1 MKRSHHCGEL
11 SLTQVGQTVT
21 LAGWVA
27 SRRDHGGI
35 IFIDIRDRYGL
46 TQIVFDS
53 EENAPLHAI
62 ADRLRN
68 EYVIAITGKVSARPE
83 ESDNPHLPTGSIEI
97 RAHALDLLNEA
108 TPLPFSIE
116 DDVQTSE
123 SLRLE
128 HRYLDFR
135 RPKMQQL
142 IQLRSQVSHLTRNYL
157 HAQQFLEVETPIL
170 TKSTPEGARDYLV
183 PSRVNPGEFFALP
196 QSPQLFKQILMI
208 GGMDRYFQIAR
219 CFRDEDLRLDR
230 QPEFTQID
238 LEMSFVDREDIIQLT
253 EDLIRLIFKETKQID
268 LPNPIPRL
276 TYEETMG
283 RYGTDKPDLR
293 FDMPLQDLCQFA
305 KTCDFQVFRRVIE
318 SGGMVKGLV
327 IPKGGAFTRNRI
339 DNLIDTAK
347 EFGAKGL
354 AWVKISE
361 DGKLDSSIAKFL
373 NTDALRTALPSAN
386 PGDLLVFVA
395 DQAPIVHQV
404 LGRLRLLL
412 GEELQLVD
420 RTRWE
425 PLWVV
430 DFPMFEYDEAS
441 QRHVA
446 LHHPFTAPNPEDIAL
461 LDSQPLQAKTLA
473 YDIVLNGF
481 ELGGGSIRIHSPRLQ
496 EKVFDLLK
504 ISKVE
509 AREKFGFLL
518 NALESGAPP
527 HGGIALGLDRLIMLL
542 GQTESIRDTIP
553 FPKTQ
558 KAQCLMTHAPSSVTP
573 EQLQELS
580 IRTTAKKP
588 PLGV

>member
-11 SLTQVGQTVT
+11 SLPQVGQTVT

-27 SRRDHGGI
+27 SRRDHGGV

-53 EENAPLHAI
+53 EENAPLHTI

-68 EYVIAITGKVSARPE
+68 EYVIAITGKVSVRPE
-83 ESDNPHLPTGSIEI
+83 GSDNPHLPTGSIEI
-97 RAHALDLLNEA
+97 RAQTLDLLNES

-116 DDVQTSE
+116 NDVHASE

-128 HRYLDFR
+128 HRYLDLR

-238 LEMSFVDREDIIQLT
+238 LEMSFVDREDIIQLI
-253 EDLIRLIFKETKQID
+253 EDLLRVIFKETKQID

-276 TYEETMG
+276 TYDEAMG

-293 FDMPLQDLCQFA
+293 FDLPLQDLSRFA
-305 KTCDFQVFRRVIE
+305 QNCDFQVFRRAIE

-327 IPKGGAFTRNRI
+327 IPKGAAFTRNRI
-339 DNLIDTAK
+339 DNLIETGK

-361 DGKLDSSIAKFL
+361 DGKLDSSIGKFL
-373 NTDALRTALPSAN
+373 NTEALRKALPSAN

-395 DQAPIVHQV
+395 DQATIVHQV

-420 RTRWE
+420 RNRWE

-430 DFPMFEYDEAS
+430 DFPMFEYDKAS

-446 LHHPFTAPNPEDIAL
+446 LHHPFTAPHPEDIAL
-461 LDSQPLQAKTLA
+461 LDNQPLQAKTLA

-496 EKVFDLLK
+496 EKVLDLLN

-542 GQTESIRDTIP
+542 GQTDSIRDTIP

-558 KAQCLMTHAPSSVTP
+558 KAQCLMTQAPSSVTP

-588 PLGV
+588 PAAP